1 MATNTKPELAV
12 LISTKEDRGI
22 ANDPYLHIQAAVVQI
37 EDGNIRNLS
46 TSSWD
51 RHPAAQLQTSTYVY
65 RTTGMHWDVEYRDLY
80 SVELGDLERMVK
92 YLRTVTKKL
101 DRMRDERGYSETFAE
116 HVTRLAEAVGAKT
129 FVWKTDPSARGG
141 WSYDDDNYRRVGAD
155 IARSHINNLVDTF
168 RKEDSQS

>member
-1 MATNTKPELAV
+1 MTTKPELAI
-12 LISTKEDRGI
+12 LISTKEDNGVM
-22 ANDPYLHIQAAVVQI
+22 NDPYLHIQAAVVHL
-37 EDGNIRNLS
+37 EEGKIRNLS

-101 DRMRDERGYSETFAE
+101 DRMKDERGYAESFAE

-129 FVWKTDPSARGG
+129 FVWKRDPSARGG
-141 WSYDDDNYRRVGAD
+141 WSYDDDNYRHASAD

-168 RKEDSQS
+168 RNPKEES